1 MGGKTGDRL
10 YYGKPMIY
18 DDKRFHYM
26 YPNEARLRNMT
37 YGFSIHY
44 DVDIEFTI
52 ITDGTETHKELTI
65 PKVLLGRFP
74 LMLQSDFCILKGL
87 TREARFNM
95 GECRNDPGGY
105 FIIDGKEKVIVSQ
118 EKFGNNMLY
127 IKEIPEKNIKI
138 TDKGSKSILGKSEDL
153 LSREIIQVIGTFSR
167 GDIVSIANPNSKTIA
182 LGIVNYNVDEIAQ
195 IIMGNYHENSMIQGS
210 TYGNEVI
217 YNHNM
222 VINL

>member
-1 MGGKTGDRL
+1 MLINISFIWGGKTGDRL

-37 YGFSIHY
+37 YGFTIHY

-87 TREARFNM
+87 AREARFNM

-127 IKEIPEKNIKI
+127 IKEIPEKKIKI
-138 TDKGSKSILGKSEDL
+138 TDTGEEVIDSMYSHSAEIRSVSEDASKPIRT
-153 LSREIIQVIGTFSR
+153 LSVRILSPTSNSSNRQ
-167 GDIVSIANPNSKTIA
+167 IVVNIPNIRKP
-182 LGIVNYNVDEIAQ
+182 VF
-195 IIMGNYHENSMIQGS
+195 
-210 TYGNEVI
+210 
-217 YNHNM
+217 
-222 VINL
+222 